1 MIEPLKYCVKL
12 FVQIKQYMNVQ
23 EFELLMAVTWRVVI
37 NQKHQTNK
45 VRDTDKR
52 FPQLWR
58 LIISWSCLRQLSYL
72 RSFTVITPTP
82 FPNRSWRQRWT
93 TELEEV
99 YCNSCTKGSGCNSMF
114 LEDGSALSI
123 TELLQ
128 IE

>member
-12 FVQIKQYMNVQ
+12 FVQIKQYMTVQ

-58 LIISWSCLRQLSYL
+58 LIIS
-72 RSFTVITPTP
+72 
-82 FPNRSWRQRWT
+82 
-93 TELEEV
+93 
-99 YCNSCTKGSGCNSMF
+99 
-114 LEDGSALSI
+114 
-123 TELLQ
+123 
-128 IE
+128 

>member
-58 LIISWSCLRQLSYL
+58 LIIS
-72 RSFTVITPTP
+72 
-82 FPNRSWRQRWT
+82 
-93 TELEEV
+93 
-99 YCNSCTKGSGCNSMF
+99 
-114 LEDGSALSI
+114 
-123 TELLQ
+123 
-128 IE
+128 